1 MNNALS
7 ASRGG
12 RIDSLQAVRALAFL
26 GIFVSHSE
34 LSSQLGAWGV
44 SVFFVLSGFLMVFTY
59 AGKELSTSPGDAFRF
74 SVGKIRKLYLLHI
87 VMMAVAIPW
96 EIKKSGLE
104 TSAGAV
110 GLWLIKIVSSVSLL
124 QSWVPTWT
132 VFGAFNGVAWFLSAM
147 FFIYFVFPFI
157 LKRIN
162 SYTSIANAVKAIFV
176 TYGLMIVF
184 TFVTRNAV
192 IISTYPDNCYW
203 TAYTFPVLRLGDFIL
218 GCNLGWLY
226 LNGNAQNK
234 IGSAFATIAEI
245 MTFVLIGISAYIYS
259 SQKILIGQNWF
270 RYTNLW
276 IPTSLIIVWL
286 FAVNK
291 GKVSRVVTNKI
302 TIWIGNISPITFLIH
317 GMVIIYVRVIFSHN
331 VEKEMMAMISEMLS
345 SVPTGALVNYMYKI
359 ARCIVAFAITI
370 MASLLWRDVIE
381 PKIKRCFSITIG

>member
-1 MNNALS
+1 MKAG
-7 ASRGG
+7 GG

-59 AGKELSTSPGDAFRF
+59 AGKELATSPRDAFRF
-74 SVGKIRKLYLLHI
+74 SVGKIKKLYLLHI

-104 TSAGAV
+104 TSARAV
-110 GLWLIKIVSSVSLL
+110 GLWLIKIISSVSLL

-132 VFGAFNGVAWFLSAM
+132 VFGSFNGVAWFLSAM

-157 LKRIN
+157 LKRIR
-162 SYTSIANAVKAIFV
+162 SYTNVVNAVKAMLV
-176 TYGLMIVF
+176 TYGLMIAF
-184 TFVTRNAV
+184 TFATRNVV

-203 TAYTFPVLRLGDFIL
+203 TAYTFPVLRIGDFIL

-226 LNGNAQNK
+226 LNRYDRNK
-234 IGSAFATIAEI
+234 TKSISATIAEI
-245 MTFVLIGISAYIYS
+245 LIFVLIGISAYIYS

-270 RYTNLW
+270 KYTNLW
-276 IPTSLIIVWL
+276 IPTSILLVWL

-291 GKVSRVVTNKI
+291 GKVSRVMTNNI

-317 GMVIIYVRVIFSHN
+317 GMVIIYVRIIFSHT
-331 VEKEMMAMISEMLS
+331 VEKELMAMLSEMLS
-345 SVPTGALVNYMYKI
+345 SPPTGALVNYMYKI

-370 MASLLWRDVIE
+370 IASLLWRDAIE
-381 PKIKRCFSITIG
+381 PKIKRCFKVRIG